1 MDRARAGAAA
11 FRAHASLSER
21 RQPRAELLRA
31 CVKVALVLFVYGFA
45 ESSFAAAVP
54 PRLPIA
60 SPGPPSTRS
69 IPYTGPWRGGSNYL
83 WYALGAGCDREPY
96 GIVANYQQSYVREIV
111 QSQLAAMFA
120 SGMARLSLGVV
131 FAHNGSSGTVIN
143 SNDPSAVALAAQNV
157 ANLLADVKAA
167 GFRAVLFRFFPIGS
181 IYPPSSNFDPSL
193 VGEYWNLIQAIR
205 PALVNSQLGYL
216 IDLGVEAAPRDS
228 NLPLVS
234 DPWKYPRNSDWS
246 RAVRALWQNY
256 YAAYGNADTV
266 GFSSLTDD
274 DPDVMLSRVRHM
286 RYVYD
291 IGGGNPR
298 YPAMF
303 AIDVYGD
310 AVADERVKFTQY
322 DQAMRN
328 EDPYGSLGWR
338 DARVIVSETY
348 YDDPVSAENLI
359 AAMKN
364 TGRKV
369 PFLTQWPL
377 DRGSG
382 AQTGGTCDDVNAQP
396 PFTWSVYGHY
406 GF

>member
-1 MDRARAGAAA
+1 M
-11 FRAHASLSER
+11 
-21 RQPRAELLRA
+21 
-31 CVKVALVLFVYGFA
+31 
-45 ESSFAAAVP
+45 FAATMP
-54 PRLPIA
+54 PRLPIV
-60 SPGPPSTRS
+60 PPVSSTRP
-69 IPYTGPWRGGSNYL
+69 IPYAGPARGGSNYL
-83 WYALGAGCDREPY
+83 WYSMDAGCDREPY
-96 GIVANYQQSYVREIV
+96 GIVVNYHQPGVRAIV

-120 SGMARLSLGVV
+120 SGMARLSLGVA
-131 FAHNGSSGTVIN
+131 FAHNGSSGTVVD

-157 ANLLADVKAA
+157 ADLLADVKAA
-167 GFRAVLFRFFPIGS
+167 GFHAVLFRFFPIGS

-193 VGEYWNLIQAIR
+193 VGEYWNFIQAIR
-205 PALVNSQLGYL
+205 PALVNSQVAYW

-228 NLPLVS
+228 DLPLIPN
-234 DPWKYPRNSDWS
+234 PWKYPRNSAWS
-246 RAVRALWQNY
+246 GAVRALWQNY
-256 YAAYGNADTV
+256 YAVYGSADTV

-274 DPDVMLSRVRHM
+274 DPDIMLSRVRHM

-298 YPAMF
+298 YPATF

-310 AVADERVKFTQY
+310 AAANERVKFIQY
-322 DQAMRN
+322 DRALRS
-328 EDPYGSLGWR
+328 EDSNGSLGWR
-338 DARVIVSETY
+338 DAPVIVAETY
-348 YDDPVSAENLI
+348 YDDPVAAENLL
-359 AAMKN
+359 AAMKG

-382 AQTGGTCDDVNAQP
+382 APTGGTCNDVNAMP